1 MDPKAIIEG
10 YVSTVVRQLPR
21 RQRNDVGFELRSLLL
36 EDLDGRAADN
46 GRPADAPLA
55 MELVTAFGR
64 PSEVADRYRPAGF
77 TVIRPAD
84 APRFAWVALGG
95 VLIQWAI
102 TLPVALFGP
111 APVEDWAYGAGTWWG
126 RLSVW
131 WLSGGLGAF
140 WWPGVL
146 ISFTLIAGA
155 VGRPRGEVK
164 AWTPPRAVDR
174 DQVNRPGLVMALGF
188 WVVGASALIAMPWL
202 AVWAPGLPQPVL
214 DAFALE
220 SEFLRWRAPW
230 VLPLWAAHFGLY
242 GAVLLAGR
250 WSRVTR
256 RVHLGLNLAWF
267 VLLIWWLAAGPIF
280 QAEGADGVAKLS
292 LLGIVLIV
300 VVDLIATLRRS
311 AAVLRPP
318 AIG

>member
-10 YVSTVVRQLPR
+10 YVSSVVRQLPR
-21 RQRNDVGFELRSLLL
+21 KQRNDVGFELRSLLL
-36 EDLDGRAADN
+36 EDLDGRAADS
-46 GRPADAPLA
+46 GRPADASLA

-102 TLPVALFGP
+102 SLPIALFGP
-111 APVEDWAYGAGTWWG
+111 TPVEEWAYGAEAWWG

-146 ISFTLIAGA
+146 ISFTLIAGL
-155 VGRPRGEVK
+155 VGRHRGEAK
-164 AWTPPRAVDR
+164 AWTPPRAVDH
-174 DQVNRPGLVMALGF
+174 DQVSRPGLVLALGF
-188 WVVGASALIAMPWL
+188 WVVGASALIAVPWL
-202 AVWAPGLPQPVL
+202 ADWAPGLPQPLL
-214 DAFALE
+214 DGFAMDP
-220 SEFLRWRAPW
+220 EFLSWRAPW
-230 VLPLWAAHFGLY
+230 VLLLWAASFGVY
-242 GAVLLAGR
+242 VAVLLAGR
-250 WSRVTR
+250 WSGPTR
-256 RVHLGLNLAWF
+256 RIQVGLNLAWL

-280 QAEGADGVAKLS
+280 QTEAADEVSKLC
-292 LLGIVLIV
+292 LAGIVLIV
-300 VVDLIATLRRS
+300 VVDLIVTLRRS
-311 AAVLRPP
+311 AAVLRLPVS
-318 AIG
+318 